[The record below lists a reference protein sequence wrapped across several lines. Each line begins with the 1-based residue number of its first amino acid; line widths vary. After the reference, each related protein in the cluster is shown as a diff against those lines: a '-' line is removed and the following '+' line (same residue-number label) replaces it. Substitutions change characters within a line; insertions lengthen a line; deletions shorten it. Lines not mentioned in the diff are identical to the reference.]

1 MQQRSPVT
9 GATTYTQERPSRRG
23 VSTIHATV
31 KTTQKF
37 GIGARAKHQAAPY
50 EQDGQGAAPPEGD
63 ALVVGVGVG
72 DEEVTADVDGLAGDV
87 VGAGVLGPAGAVDGD
102 ALGGVLAAG
111 AVDGCA
117 LVERTGAADGCAL
130 DGGAP
135 DEPEADATTAGDNVG
150 AVVSAASGPQYPPR
164 KTDAGP
170 LGAVVSAAPGPQS
183 PPRKTDAVPL
193 GVGVVGGRVGAAC
206 RSSGSGG
213 SVGVTPGALISSA
226 ARPGPGRGAAL
237 S

>member
-1 MQQRSPVT
+1 M
-9 GATTYTQERPSRRG
+9 
-23 VSTIHATV
+23 
-31 KTTQKF
+31 
-37 GIGARAKHQAAPY
+37 
-50 EQDGQGAAPPEGD
+50 
-63 ALVVGVGVG
+63 G

>member
-1 MQQRSPVT
+1 MAGSTGGSDDVT
-9 GATTYTQERPSRRG
+9 FREASSAARRG
-23 VSTIHATV
+23 EH
-31 KTTQKF
+31 
-37 GIGARAKHQAAPY
+37 
-50 EQDGQGAAPPEGD
+50 DGQGVAPPEGD

-72 DEEVTADVDGLAGDV
+72 DGEVTADVDGLAGDV

-117 LVERTGAADGCAL
+117 LDR
-130 DGGAP
+130 GAP
-135 DEPEADATTAGDNVG
+135 DEPDADATTAGDNVG
-150 AVVSAASGPQYPPR
+150 AVVSAASGPQSPAPR

-170 LGAVVSAAPGPQS
+170 LGAVVSAASGPQS
-183 PPRKTDAVPL
+183 PAPRKTDAGPL
-193 GVGVVGGRVGAAC
+193 GVDVVGGRVGAAC

-213 SVGVTPGALISSA
+213 PVRVTPGALFSAA
-226 ARPGPGRGAAL
+226 ARPGPGRAAAL

>member
-1 MQQRSPVT
+1 M
-9 GATTYTQERPSRRG
+9 
-23 VSTIHATV
+23 HATV

-37 GIGARAKHQAAPY
+37 GIGARAEHQAAPY

-87 VGAGVLGPAGAVDGD
+87 VGAGVLGPAGVVDGD

-111 AVDGCA
+111 AVDGWA

-150 AVVSAASGPQYPPR
+150 AVVSAASGPQSPTPR

-170 LGAVVSAAPGPQS
+170 LVAV
-183 PPRKTDAVPL
+183 
-193 GVGVVGGRVGAAC
+193 VVGGRVDAAY
-206 RSSGSGG
+206 RSGG
-213 SVGVTPGALISSA
+213 EPVSVTPGALFSSA
-226 ARPGPGRGAAL
+226 ARPGAGRAAAL

>member
-1 MQQRSPVT
+1 VVAV
-9 GATTYTQERPSRRG
+9 GA
-23 VSTIHATV
+23 
-31 KTTQKF
+31 
-37 GIGARAKHQAAPY
+37 
-50 EQDGQGAAPPEGD
+50 
-63 ALVVGVGVG
+63 G

-135 DEPEADATTAGDNVG
+135 DEPGADATTAGDNVG
-150 AVVSAASGPQYPPR
+150 AVVSAAPGPQYPAPR

-170 LGAVVSAAPGPQS
+170 LGVVVSAAPGPQS
-183 PPRKTDAVPL
+183 PAPKTDAGPL

-213 SVGVTPGALISSA
+213 SVGVTPGALFSSA
-226 ARPGPGRGAAL
+226 ARPGPGRAAAL

>member
-1 MQQRSPVT
+1 M
-9 GATTYTQERPSRRG
+9 
-23 VSTIHATV
+23 
-31 KTTQKF
+31 
-37 GIGARAKHQAAPY
+37 
-50 EQDGQGAAPPEGD
+50 
-63 ALVVGVGVG
+63 VGVGVG

-87 VGAGVLGPAGAVDGD
+87 VGAGVLGPAGVVDGD

-150 AVVSAASGPQYPPR
+150 AVVSAGSGPQYPAR

-183 PPRKTDAVPL
+183 PAPNKTDAGPL
-193 GVGVVGGRVGAAC
+193 GAVVVGGRVDAAY
-206 RSSGSGG
+206 RSGG
-213 SVGVTPGALISSA
+213 EPVSVTPGALFSSA
-226 ARPGPGRGAAL
+226 ARPGPGRAAAL

>member
-1 MQQRSPVT
+1 M
-9 GATTYTQERPSRRG
+9 
-23 VSTIHATV
+23 
-31 KTTQKF
+31 F

-150 AVVSAASGPQYPPR
+150 AVVSAASGPQYPAPNR
-164 KTDAGP
+164 TDAGP
-170 LGAVVSAAPGPQS
+170 LGVV
-183 PPRKTDAVPL
+183 
-193 GVGVVGGRVGAAC
+193 VVGGRVGAAC

-213 SVGVTPGALISSA
+213 PVRVTPGALFSSA
-226 ARPGPGRGAAL
+226 ARPGPGRAAAL